1 MGKQSGMML
10 RQQEQR
16 DAALQA
22 GIRIGVQYAI
32 DTLNISL
39 HEHAGWGFTRQMALM
54 DVWRA
59 NRAYYAPSLDYRLAE
74 SDVYREKL
82 DRGLEQVING
92 QADLIPYHERYP
104 DLKEVR
110 YDKRR

>member
-1 MGKQSGMML
+1 MGKQSGMMI

-16 DAALQA
+16 DAALPSPA
-22 GIRIGVQYAI
+22 SGIGVQYAI

-82 DRGLEQVING
+82 DRGLERVIKWSG
-92 QADLIPYHERYP
+92 RSDPLP
-104 DLKEVR
+104 
-110 YDKRR
+110 